1 MKYSAEEFSLAGD
14 RFLGQPYSKMDCQ
27 TFVENAMR
35 QIGLD
40 MNLKGSNAWYR
51 EVRKNGWVGSPEEC
65 KKKFGSIP
73 KGALLFIHAFDGG
86 EEKVGYHDGLG
97 NASHIGTKTGRT
109 GADMVRRATE
119 AGASNAGKFNFGDGA
134 IHSSATREHVATSKF
149 ADRTISGGWNCV
161 GLYKKFSYGEAIDK
175 ILDGSSPAPSPDPE
189 PITVTKMVFAEN
201 GKPVNLRYG
210 PSLDKKIMDEIPVGE
225 TVTLS
230 QIKGSWS
237 KVTCRKKTGWMMS
250 SFLVDPDTPVPDPDP
265 EPTPDPDPPV
275 LIEDATVWS
284 DNGKPVKMR
293 EKPSQSCK
301 LYDDIPV
308 GTVVAVDA
316 YNACTD
322 AKGNRWSKVSYGIRK
337 GWYIMTKFLSVG

>member
-1 MKYSAEEFSLAGD
+1 MLSVSKLSASANECMGWPYVSPGTND
-14 RFLGQPYSKMDCQ
+14 RNGIDCSGLFVKMYRDQGAKIYHGSNTIFREYCKETGKLTSVDQ
-27 TFVENAMR
+27 L
-35 QIGLD
+35 QIGMAVFKRKD
-40 MNLKGSNAWYR
+40 WTDADKNNRWYGTDPGNL
-51 EVRKNGWVGSPEEC
+51 
-65 KKKFGSIP
+65 
-73 KGALLFIHAFDGG
+73 
-86 EEKVGYHDGLG
+86 
-97 NASHIGTKTGRT
+97 SHIGYVESVHPLRIIHASTGT
-109 GADMVRRATE
+109 M
-119 AGASNAGKFNFGDGA
+119 
-134 IHSSATREHVATSKF
+134 
-149 ADRTISGGWNCV
+149 CV
-161 GLYKKFSYGEAIDK
+161 TTDDK
-175 ILDGSSPAPSPDPE
+175 IGKWAYWGKLKDVDYSGTPSPEPSPDPE

-230 QIKGSWS
+230 QIKGGWS
-237 KVTCRKKTGWMMS
+237 KVTWRKKTGWMMS

-293 EKPSQSCK
+293 EKPSQSCR

-308 GTVVAVDA
+308 GTVVAVDD

>member
-1 MKYSAEEFSLAGD
+1 MLSVSKLTESARECLGWPYVRPGTNDRNGIDCSGLFVKMYRDQGAKIYHGSNTIFREYCEETGKLTSVDQL
-14 RFLGQPYSKMDCQ
+14 
-27 TFVENAMR
+27 
-35 QIGLD
+35 QIGMAVFKRKD
-40 MNLKGSNAWYR
+40 WTDADKSNRWYGTDPGNL
-51 EVRKNGWVGSPEEC
+51 
-65 KKKFGSIP
+65 
-73 KGALLFIHAFDGG
+73 
-86 EEKVGYHDGLG
+86 
-97 NASHIGTKTGRT
+97 SHIGYVESVHPLRIIHASTGT
-109 GADMVRRATE
+109 M
-119 AGASNAGKFNFGDGA
+119 
-134 IHSSATREHVATSKF
+134 
-149 ADRTISGGWNCV
+149 CV
-161 GLYKKFSYGEAIDK
+161 TTDDK
-175 ILDGSSPAPSPDPE
+175 IGKWAYWGKLKDVDYSGTPSPEPSPDPE
-189 PITVTKMVFAEN
+189 PITVTKIVFAEN

-230 QIKGSWS
+230 QIKGGWS
-237 KVTCRKKTGWMMS
+237 KVTWRKKTGWMMS

-308 GTVVAVDA
+308 GTVVAVDE

>member
-1 MKYSAEEFSLAGD
+1 MLSVSKLTESARECLGWPYVSPGTNDRNGIDCSGLFVKMYRDQGAKIYHGSNTIFREYCEETGKLTSVDQL
-14 RFLGQPYSKMDCQ
+14 
-27 TFVENAMR
+27 
-35 QIGLD
+35 QIGMAVFKRKD
-40 MNLKGSNAWYR
+40 WTDTDKSNRWYGTDPGNL
-51 EVRKNGWVGSPEEC
+51 
-65 KKKFGSIP
+65 
-73 KGALLFIHAFDGG
+73 
-86 EEKVGYHDGLG
+86 
-97 NASHIGTKTGRT
+97 SHIGYVESVHPLRIIHASTGT
-109 GADMVRRATE
+109 M
-119 AGASNAGKFNFGDGA
+119 
-134 IHSSATREHVATSKF
+134 
-149 ADRTISGGWNCV
+149 CV
-161 GLYKKFSYGEAIDK
+161 TTDDK
-175 ILDGSSPAPSPDPE
+175 IGKWAYWGKLKDVDYSGTPSPEPSPDPE

-210 PSLDKKIMDEIPVGE
+210 PSLDKKIMDEIPAGE

-237 KVTCRKKTGWMMS
+237 KVSWRKKTGWMMNA
-250 SFLVDPDTPVPDPDP
+250 FLVDPDTPVPDPDP

-293 EKPSQSCK
+293 EKPSQSCR

-308 GTVVAVDA
+308 ETVVAVDA

>member
-1 MKYSAEEFSLAGD
+1 MLSVSKLSASANECMGWPYVSPGTNDRNGIDCSGLFVKMYRDQGAKIYHGSNTIFREYCEETGKLTSVDQL
-14 RFLGQPYSKMDCQ
+14 
-27 TFVENAMR
+27 
-35 QIGLD
+35 QIGMAVFKRKD
-40 MNLKGSNAWYR
+40 WTDADKNNRWYGTDPGNL
-51 EVRKNGWVGSPEEC
+51 
-65 KKKFGSIP
+65 
-73 KGALLFIHAFDGG
+73 
-86 EEKVGYHDGLG
+86 
-97 NASHIGTKTGRT
+97 SHIGYVESIHPLRIIHASTGT
-109 GADMVRRATE
+109 M
-119 AGASNAGKFNFGDGA
+119 
-134 IHSSATREHVATSKF
+134 
-149 ADRTISGGWNCV
+149 CV
-161 GLYKKFSYGEAIDK
+161 TTDDK
-175 ILDGSSPAPSPDPE
+175 IGKWAYWGKLKDVDYSGTPSPEPSPDPE

-230 QIKGSWS
+230 QIKGGWS
-237 KVTCRKKTGWMMS
+237 KVTWRKKTGWMMS
-250 SFLVDPDTPVPDPDP
+250 SFLVDPDTPVPDHDP

-293 EKPSQSCK
+293 EKPSQSCR

-308 GTVVAVDA
+308 GTVVAVDE

-322 AKGNRWSKVSYGIRK
+322 TNGNRWSKVSYGIRK